1 MNLNRNTGILATAI
15 VIGISSLSAHAQQD
29 RNPNSITLDLKDAPI
44 RTVIEMAFKQAGI
57 TNYVIDNNVAGFVT
71 MTITEQPFENA
82 LKLIMRAATTPL
94 TYIKENN
101 VYIVKPRQ
109 ITQSN
114 PTPAPDLTQ
123 EVSTRN
129 NVSFERI
136 PLIFIDPIDLM
147 GAFGNITFIRQFNR
161 AGGGGGGAYSGKTSG
176 TGTSST
182 GGGGAGGASGT
193 ANTGGGGGGAN
204 VSTSGGTGGSGI
216 VILKYPNTYT
226 ATFSGGLTAG
236 TVTSGPNKISTV
248 TNGTGTVSFGI

>member
-1 MNLNRNTGILATAI
+1 MFLNRTAGILATAI
-15 VIGISSLSAHAQQD
+15 VIGISSHSAYAQQD

-161 AGGGGGGAYSGKTSG
+161 AGGGGGGM
-176 TGTSST
+176 
-182 GGGGAGGASGT
+182 GGGGMGGMGGGMGGM
-193 ANTGGGGGGAN
+193 GGGGMGGM
-204 VSTSGGTGGSGI
+204 GGGMGGM
-216 VILKYPNTYT
+216 
-226 ATFSGGLTAG
+226 GGG
-236 TVTSGPNKISTV
+236 GM
-248 TNGTGTVSFGI
+248 GGMGGGGMGGMGGGMGGFGGGRNF